1 MASNKKDLA
10 VIGTGKF
17 GLAVVKQLV
26 EMNRFVLAIDK
37 DEEKIT
43 QASRITKAV
52 IADGTDIEALK
63 DLGISKFRTVI
74 VGAAENNIEIVSALI
89 ELGVKHIIAKA
100 RSERHERV
108 LAQIGVDIIV
118 RPESEAGIRTA
129 LIATSPHF
137 IKYSSSL
144 QEIGDGYAIGST
156 IVSDEEWL
164 GIAIKDLKFDGIK
177 IVSAKRGTKVHLPDG
192 NFQFKDGDVVTV
204 IGKIQKITKA
214 FLALNDTTR
223 KTTVVRL
230 EKSSKAIEKAHNKR
244 SKRK

>member
-1 MASNKKDLA
+1 MASSKKDLA

-17 GLAVVKQLV
+17 GFSVVKQLV

-37 DEEKIT
+37 DEDKI
-43 QASRITKAV
+43 AHAARITKAV
-52 IADGTDIEALK
+52 VADGTDIEALK
-63 DLGISKFRTVI
+63 DLGIAKFGTVI

-129 LIATSPHF
+129 LIATNPNF

-144 QEIGDGYAIGST
+144 QEIGDGHAIGST
-156 IVSDEEWL
+156 EVSDINWL
-164 GIAIKDLKFDGIK
+164 GIPLKELKFDGVK
-177 IVSAKRGTKVHLPDG
+177 IVSVKRGAKVHLPDG
-192 NFQFKDGDVVTV
+192 NFKFNGGDVVTI

-214 FLALNDTTR
+214 FAALNDTSEE
-223 KTTVVRL
+223 TTMIKL
-230 EKSSKAIEKAHNKR
+230 QKKQTAFLKASKKR
-244 SKRK
+244 IKRK